1 MAFFTLASRPAGG
14 LPGAPHVGAKTPA
27 PPSPQPLAAGRTV
40 PCLWGEFSLGFRACS
55 FPFLPQKGRK
65 REVLGGAWLP
75 GLPFRRLLRPGCC
88 GAGRPRRWE
97 PAVSLCPRG
106 GLPNN
111 AACIPWARLRAEALV
126 FGMAVDWLGF
136 GYAALV
142 ASGGIIGYAKA
153 GSVPSLA
160 AGLFFGSLAGL
171 GAYQV
176 SQNPNNIWVSL
187 ITSGALTAVMGTR
200 FYHSR
205 KFMPAGLIAG
215 VSLLMVGRL
224 ALKMLEKPQ
233 EK

>member
-1 MAFFTLASRPAGG
+1 FA
-14 LPGAPHVGAKTPA
+14 
-27 PPSPQPLAAGRTV
+27 
-40 PCLWGEFSLGFRACS
+40 
-55 FPFLPQKGRK
+55 
-65 REVLGGAWLP
+65 
-75 GLPFRRLLRPGCC
+75 
-88 GAGRPRRWE
+88 
-97 PAVSLCPRG
+97 
-106 GLPNN
+106 
-111 AACIPWARLRAEALV
+111 
-126 FGMAVDWLGF
+126 MAVDWLGF

-142 ASGGIIGYAKA
+142 TSGGIIGYAKA

-171 GAYQV
+171 GAYQI

-187 ITSGALTAVMGTR
+187 ITSGALTAVMGAR
-200 FYHSR
+200 FYYSR

>member
-1 MAFFTLASRPAGG
+1 MEPELRETAAQGAASQLSPRTAGKG
-14 LPGAPHVGAKTPA
+14 KLWAVRGSLTSPSAACSAPGAA
-27 PPSPQPLAAGRTV
+27 
-40 PCLWGEFSLGFRACS
+40 E
-55 FPFLPQKGRK
+55 
-65 REVLGGAWLP
+65 
-75 GLPFRRLLRPGCC
+75 
-88 GAGRPRRWE
+88 
-97 PAVSLCPRG
+97 RG
-106 GLPNN
+106 G
-111 AACIPWARLRAEALV
+111 RAV

-187 ITSGALTAVMGTR
+187 VTSGALTAIMGTR
-200 FYHSR
+200 FYHSK